1 MDIHKATEDSFI
13 LINNNERLKLEA
25 QLYQQNLDY
34 KNKYLEY
41 INELQELLPIFP
53 ESEKLIQETWLI
65 IKKLETEL
73 ETELED

>member
-65 IKKLETEL
+65 IKKLEAEL
-73 ETELED
+73 EN